1 MKSTDRKSKHDRIV
15 AIATLGV
22 SLALI
27 VALHALSKGVKFGPF
42 SLALGLIPVLAI
54 SQLKDWHY
62 GLILGTFFGVVSL
75 LSALIEGKAGVA
87 VWHNQLNP
95 LVSVLPRAI
104 VGLACSLLSMLAY
117 KIVAKIETKNAAKG
131 EVALLAVED
140 EADTTAEQPVAKAPV
155 TPNLI
160 ARKVGKWTVE
170 YLIHAVITL
179 VGVLINTVGFLGM
192 LILFA
197 RGETVNGAAF
207 NLLYVL
213 EFVVGTN
220 TLIEVLVF
228 TFLVP
233 AIILALKRAKV
244 FR

>member
-1 MKSTDRKSKHDRIV
+1 M

-27 VALHALSKGVKFGPF
+27 IALHALAEGFARLGLF
-42 SLALGLIPVLAI
+42 SLALGIIPVLAI
-54 SQLKDWHY
+54 SQIKNWRY

-75 LSALIEGKAGVA
+75 LTAVIKGYAGVS
-87 VWHNQLNP
+87 VWHNVINP
-95 LVSVLPRAI
+95 LVSVLPRAV
-104 VGLACSLLSMLAY
+104 VGVSCSLLSVLAY
-117 KIVAKIETKNAAKG
+117 KIMDKVRERNARKENVEEDTGNETIIAESNEQTELNDENTGNAF
-131 EVALLAVED
+131 E
-140 EADTTAEQPVAKAPV
+140 
-155 TPNLI
+155 PNRI
-160 ARKVGKWTVE
+160 SARKVGKWTVE

-179 VGVLINTVGFLGM
+179 VGVLLNAVGFLGM
-192 LILFA
+192 LLAFA
-197 RGETVNGAAF
+197 YGETVPTGNGATF

-220 TLIEVLVF
+220 TLIEAIVF

-233 AIILALKRAKV
+233 AIIQALKRAKV